1 MSMVRISEERLTD
14 IGNAIREK
22 TKETIK
28 YTPSEMANKIK
39 NLSSE
44 SSDDNAPY
52 VLTINNPSPNAQ
64 EVVVWQQAKYKTSI
78 QSGTYVISAKPT
90 VEFYIKTQ
98 TGYNHG
104 KCNIESPYT
113 FKTKNDVLILEK
125 ATSQTTTGELVSL
138 DSYFIKLAKNTR
150 DFSHEMNW
158 LE

>member
-64 EVVVWQQAKYKTSI
+64 EVVIWRPMQTTATI
-78 QSGTYVISAKPT
+78 QNGTYTIPSKPT